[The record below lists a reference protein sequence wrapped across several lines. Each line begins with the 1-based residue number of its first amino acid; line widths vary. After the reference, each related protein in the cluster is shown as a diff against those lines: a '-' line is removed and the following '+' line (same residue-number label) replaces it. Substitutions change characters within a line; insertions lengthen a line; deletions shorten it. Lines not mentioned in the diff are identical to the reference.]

1 MLFYCFILILLI
13 TLFITTFHYRRDE
26 QLHIPHKEHPLKF
39 FYGTSFYILDFI
51 KKHRKDNTLSSRDR
65 RLSDKLSRLY
75 VGILPEKLL
84 LLHKAKIISIILS
97 VVFIFSVLGVIFSI
111 SNNSTNNNVTSL
123 PRPTDGNEA
132 ATYEIT
138 AIIDGNATDITL
150 EIESAAYTLEEAIS
164 YFDNHRESI
173 ENSLKNRNS
182 NLYEITSDLTF
193 SNKVD
198 GISITWEIENTSYID
213 YDGHIIM
220 DNIPPEGVMTNIF
233 ANLTYKGHS
242 ATISIP
248 IYIVKVSTIS
258 SINDE
263 IQSQLI
269 IDNDIYDN
277 TVILPAEVDGHKIT
291 YLEKKENFYFPFYYV
306 G

>member
-26 QLHIPHKEHPLKF
+26 QLHIPPKEHPLKF

-51 KKHRKDNTLSSRDR
+51 KKLRKDNTLSSRDR

-75 VGILPEKLL
+75 IGILPEKLL

-150 EIESAAYTLEEAIS
+150 EIESAAYTLEEAIR

-173 ENSLKNRNS
+173 ENSLKNGNP
-182 NLYEITSDLTF
+182 NLYEITGDLKF

-213 YDGHIIM
+213 YNGHIIM